1 MLESL
6 QQFLPLIVLVL
17 GAPLVLWLTLLAKRG
32 LNKLGL
38 QETAALEAL
47 VTMVVNQAV
56 LYAEQEAS
64 KAAAAGEE
72 AGAGTKLQLALDFIK
87 LQLVA
92 LGLAEMARDELIRRI
107 EASVGELNSVI
118 A

>member
-1 MLESL
+1 MLETL

-17 GAPLVLWLTLLAKRG
+17 GAPLVLWLTLIARKG

-38 QETAALEAL
+38 TETAALEAL
-47 VTMVVNQAV
+47 VTTVVNQAV

-64 KAAAAGEE
+64 KIAAAGEE
-72 AGAGTKLQLALDFIK
+72 AGADTKLQLAVNFVK
-87 LQLVA
+87 AQLVA

-107 EASVGELNSVI
+107 EASVGELNSVE
-118 A
+118 